1 MILAEALWGKWKN
14 NFFWVLPNEAAESLE
29 IKHAIHSEFHTG
41 YASSLEQLLEEA
53 KYAAES
59 D

>member
-1 MILAEALWGKWKN
+1 MRGNEKN